1 LPVLEL
7 ELERENDP
15 ALKDAKDE
23 NLVGLSFW
31 GSSSCS
37 SLAGNFPAL
46 RLVVLADL
54 FFEVALALDRLVLV
68 VDSSSSLL
76 SLLLFVL
83 SILDDRPV
91 GLILKLPILAFCSR
105 RVDLLVVPGT
115 LVLIRVTG
123 VSVISLGWTFSS
135 TTDLGGGPATTGTLG
150 VAATLGVDRVLLG
163 VDRRGRLASPP
174 PSTTISFILG
184 VLADFNMELLS
195 SDLIDAAVLALVS
208 VSSDPNSNVFN
219 PASLG
224 VLN

>member
-1 LPVLEL
+1 MAPLLLLLAQCLLFRRARLEKDSLPLVLLLELLRLPVLEL

-54 FFEVALALDRLVLV
+54 FFEVVLALDRLVLV

-123 VSVISLGWTFSS
+123 VSVISLG
-135 TTDLGGGPATTGTLG
+135 
-150 VAATLGVDRVLLG
+150 
-163 VDRRGRLASPP
+163 
-174 PSTTISFILG
+174 
-184 VLADFNMELLS
+184 
-195 SDLIDAAVLALVS
+195 
-208 VSSDPNSNVFN
+208 
-219 PASLG
+219 
-224 VLN
+224 

>member
-1 LPVLEL
+1 MAPLLLLLAQCLLFLRARLEKDSLPLVLLLELLRILPVLEL

-31 GSSSCS
+31 GPSSCS
-37 SLAGNFPAL
+37 LLAGNFPSL

-54 FFEVALALDRLVLV
+54 FFEVALALDRVVLV
-68 VDSSSSLL
+68 VDSSSSL

-83 SILDDRPV
+83 SIRDDRPV

-135 TTDLGGGPATTGTLG
+135 TTDLGGGPATAGTLG
-150 VAATLGVDRVLLG
+150 MAATLGVD
-163 VDRRGRLASPP
+163 
-174 PSTTISFILG
+174 
-184 VLADFNMELLS
+184 
-195 SDLIDAAVLALVS
+195 
-208 VSSDPNSNVFN
+208 
-219 PASLG
+219 
-224 VLN
+224 